1 MGEGEAIVLQK
12 SLGSLRSVFRQQSFV
27 SRGAEGGFC
36 AASERRDRSL
46 GGCLKVDM
54 NTGWSALRG
63 ELCHSCQRPF
73 GNFCDFKA
81 KGQTP

>member
-1 MGEGEAIVLQK
+1 MEGLKNRSCKGRMGEGEAIVLQK
-12 SLGSLRSVFRQQSFV
+12 SLGSLRSLFRQQSFV

-54 NTGWSALRG
+54 NTGKV
-63 ELCHSCQRPF
+63 RPR
-73 GNFCDFKA
+73 A
-81 KGQTP
+81 GQL